1 MTATILNKILF
12 QRRGFPFSFSTTQ
25 NVFLTQNDAAGH
37 IGVLFSSFQNTSVI
51 ILLYKPEE
59 VTESLDTIPCFLSI

>member
-1 MTATILNKILF
+1 MTATILNNNIISKERLS
-12 QRRGFPFSFSTTQ
+12 FSFSTTQ

-59 VTESLDTIPCFLSI
+59 VTESLDTIPCI